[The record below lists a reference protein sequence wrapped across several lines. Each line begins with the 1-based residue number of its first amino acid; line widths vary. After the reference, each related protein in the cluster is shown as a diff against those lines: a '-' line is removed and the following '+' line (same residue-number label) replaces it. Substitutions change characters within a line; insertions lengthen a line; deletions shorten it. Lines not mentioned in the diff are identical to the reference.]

1 MGDRGPGA
9 FTREMLRSMESRPI
23 VIDRDATR
31 AEKVIQFIQQLRLT
45 ADPFAGEPFVLREW
59 QREII
64 RAWYRTDDNGRLIAR
79 TCFLSMARKNGKT
92 GLCAGLAMCHL
103 VGPESVQRGEIV
115 VGATDSDQSGLIFQ
129 ECCAFIDDNR
139 EFRAICKIKSHEK
152 QIINTKNK
160 SVFKALSS
168 DAKKAHGLSPTVII
182 LDELA
187 QWGDGVGRRLYNAL
201 MTGQGVRKDPMKFI
215 IGTQSDEDSA
225 IMSQLLDLAVKIND
239 GEIVNPKFSGFVYQ
253 IPVDDNVFDEATWIK
268 ANPAIDDFRSREEMR
283 DFAENARRLP
293 TVESTFRNL
302 YCNQR
307 TMVEPGLITR
317 EEWKACYSDTQ
328 RLRTGEE
335 IYLGLD
341 LSACEDLTAL
351 VAVSANDGERIKAW
365 FWKPG
370 DIIKEQSEADH
381 LPYDIWVKEKWI
393 DAPKGRH
400 IDYRHIV
407 KALAQINRDYRIL
420 AVAHDRDR
428 IQYLMTALDDLGVA
442 AHVEGKDNHSRGIRF
457 IPWGQGF
464 RDMAPAV
471 DAFETSVLEGRLKHD
486 GNPVLTICVANA
498 KVDMDAAGNRK
509 LDKSA
514 TRFRIDGAV
523 AAAMAIGVKAK
534 HATKAPAY
542 HLSFV

>member
-1 MGDRGPGA
+1 
-9 FTREMLRSMESRPI
+9 MESRPI